1 MTDELKIVDDL
12 IQRIKD
18 RIAYHSNKH
27 RYYYELGKGVMDYLA
42 NDLIAD
48 FVSFGYKKL
57 ALKPG
62 DSVWYASDKRP
73 VEYVVHFVGINEEY
87 VFFNCH
93 KKGTQYAHDR
103 SFDESQIGKIVYL
116 TKEDAEAEI
125 KKSKCL
131 E

>member
-1 MTDELKIVDDL
+1 MAVDNL
-12 IQRIKD
+12 TQRIKD
-18 RIAYHSNKH
+18 RIAYHSNNH
-27 RYYYELGKGVMDYLA
+27 RHYYELGKDVMDYLA

-93 KKGTQYAHDR
+93 KKNNRYAHTR
-103 SFDESQIGKIVYL
+103 SFDESQIGKTVFL
-116 TKEDAEAEI
+116 SDWDAEQEI
-125 KKSKCL
+125 RKRNDAK
-131 E
+131 